1 MFISRSNFIKFL
13 VIIQYIL
20 FFLAVS
26 YRVSVTISNRSYY
39 GIFSTF
45 LFILDELFEPIIIN
59 FRIIRTN
66 NNKPITFKMNLIQ
79 FIRII
84 SIFYMKI
91 HYPTNILLPLT
102 VLDTIL

>member
-1 MFISRSNFIKFL
+1 MIINKNNLIKFL

-20 FFLAVS
+20 FYLAVS
-26 YRVSVTISNRSYY
+26 YRVSVTIVNKSYY
-39 GIFSTF
+39 GVLTTI
-45 LFILDELFEPIIIN
+45 LFILDESFEPLIIN

-84 SIFYMKI
+84 SIFYMRI
-91 HYPTNILLPLT
+91 HYPGNILLPLT